1 MPNVHAS
8 DKEMLGFYVPRT
20 LSRRVR
26 KAAKAAKLSITSYI
40 ENVLTTATQK
50 IELTPEDYRQIAD
63 ATERHDLK
71 QVQQGTRSKGAKA
84 RG

>member
-26 KAAKAAKLSITSYI
+26 KAAKASKLTITSFI

-63 ATERHDLK
+63 ATERHARK
-71 QVQQGTRSKGAKA
+71 QISEGTRVKSPKT
-84 RG
+84 R